1 MVVARFPFLR
11 RHMPAALNILGAHE
25 LANVI
30 GSLREGIQIVD
41 RDWRYVYLNRAALAH
56 ARRSPEELL
65 GRTMSECYPGI
76 EATDMFA
83 VLRDCMESNGE
94 ASLRNEFV
102 YPDGSKRTFE
112 LRIRPCDVG
121 VVVMSV
127 DVTDEQRLEAQLRH
141 AQKMEAVGRLAGSV
155 AHDFNNVLSVI
166 LSLTSILLGDLN
178 AVDPLRVDLESIKKA
193 GERGADL
200 TRQLLALS
208 RQQVISPRTVDIN
221 QIVLDSERML
231 RRLLREDV
239 ELVTFCQRGLS
250 KVRVDPG
257 QIDQVILNLAI
268 NARDAMPEGGKLTI
282 ETKNVELEESY
293 TTEHFGSTP
302 GPHVMLAISDT
313 GIGMSRETQTRIFEP
328 FFTTK
333 EVGKGT
339 GLGLST
345 VFGIVKQCGGNIWVY
360 SELGGGSTF
369 RVYFPVFE
377 GPDTLVP
384 EASEPAT
391 LRGSETVL
399 LVEDQDDVRRVAQ
412 QILKRYGYHVLEAR
426 NAGEAWLC
434 AERHP
439 RTIHLLLTDV
449 VMPQMSGR
457 ELAAR
462 LIQIRP
468 ELKVLYMSGY
478 TENSVVQHGILD
490 SGIAYLQKPILP
502 ESLARRVREV
512 LDAAKVP

>member
-1 MVVARFPFLR
+1 
-11 RHMPAALNILGAHE
+11 MPASLHILGADE

-30 GSLREGIQIVD
+30 GSLREGIQIIN
-41 RDWRYVYLNRAALAH
+41 REWRYVYLNRAALVH
-56 ARRSPEELL
+56 ARKSAHDLL
-65 GRTMSECYPGI
+65 GHTMLECYPGI
-76 EATDMFA
+76 EATPMFA
-83 VLRDCMESNGE
+83 ALLDCMENRAEG
-94 ASLRNEFV
+94 SLRNEFA
-102 YPDGSKRTFE
+102 YPDGSKRSFE

-127 DVTDEQRLEAQLRH
+127 DVTDEERLEAQLRH

-166 LSLTSILLGDLN
+166 LSLTSIILSDLK
-178 AVDPLRVDLESIKKA
+178 AIDPLRVDLEAIKKA

-208 RQQVISPRTVDIN
+208 RQQVISPRSVDIN
-221 QIVLDSERML
+221 QIVLDAEHML

-239 ELVTFCQRGLS
+239 ELLALCQRGLS

-282 ETKNVELEESY
+282 ETKNVVLEESY

-313 GIGMSRETQTRIFEP
+313 GIGMSRETQARIFEP
-328 FFTTK
+328 FYTTK
-333 EVGKGT
+333 DVGKGT

-360 SELGGGSTF
+360 SEPGAGTTF
-369 RVYFPVFE
+369 RVYFPVFD
-377 GPDTLVP
+377 GPDTIIP
-384 EASEPAT
+384 EAPTPTT
-391 LRGSETVL
+391 LQGTETVL

-412 QILKRYGYHVLEAR
+412 QILRRYGYTVLEAR

-439 RTIHLLLTDV
+439 RAIHLLLTDI

-457 ELAAR
+457 ELAER
-462 LIQIRP
+462 LRQTRP

-490 SGIAYLQKPILP
+490 SGVAYLQKPIFP
-502 ESLARRVREV
+502 EAVARRVREV
-512 LDAAKVP
+512 LDTPKLIQ

>member
-1 MVVARFPFLR
+1 M
-11 RHMPAALNILGAHE
+11 AATLHILGDHE
-25 LANVI
+25 LANVV

-41 RDWRYVYLNRAALAH
+41 REWRYVYLNRAALAH
-56 ARRSPEELL
+56 ARRSAPELL
-65 GRTMSECYPGI
+65 GKTMLECYPGI
-76 EATDMFA
+76 ESTDMFA
-83 VLRDCMESNGE
+83 VLRQCQENRAE

-102 YPDGSKRTFE
+102 YPDGSKRSFE
-112 LRIRPCDVG
+112 LRVRPCDVG

-127 DVTDEQRLEAQLRH
+127 DVTDEQRLEDQLRH

-166 LSLTSILLGDLN
+166 LSLTSIMLSDLKPI
-178 AVDPLRVDLESIKKA
+178 DPLRGDLEAIKKA

-208 RQQVISPRTVDIN
+208 RQQVVSPRSVDIN

-239 ELVTFCQRGLS
+239 ELVTFCERGLA

-257 QIDQVILNLAI
+257 QIDQVVLNLAI
-268 NARDAMPEGGKLTI
+268 NARDAMPKGGKLTI
-282 ETKNVELEESY
+282 ETQNVVLEESY

-302 GPHVMLAISDT
+302 GPHVMLAVSDT
-313 GIGMSRETQTRIFEP
+313 GVGMSREIQARIFEP

-333 EVGKGT
+333 ELGKGT

-360 SELGGGSTF
+360 SEPGCGTTF
-369 RVYFPVFE
+369 RLYFPVFE
-377 GPDTLVP
+377 GPDTLQP
-384 EASEPAT
+384 EAPEPVT
-391 LRGSETVL
+391 LTGSETIL

-412 QILKRYGYHVLEAR
+412 QILKRYGYHVIEAR
-426 NAGEAWLC
+426 NAGEAWLSS
-434 AERHP
+434 ERHA

-449 VMPQMSGR
+449 VMPQMTGR
-457 ELAAR
+457 ELAER
-462 LIQIRP
+462 LGRARP

-490 SGIAYLQKPILP
+490 SGIAYLQKPIWP

-512 LDAAKVP
+512 LDAPKVV